1 MAARRP
7 NPAADARAALIPAAN
22 RAMDAGLS
30 PPAAWGVVL
39 GLVQA
44 GEPVA
49 APMSSPAAPA
59 SSPARPADRDP
70 AQLRRELHREAVAI
84 SRERGI
90 PLSEAF
96 LVAGG
101 LPAGS
106 TRSPA
111 PAGRWWEDSA
121 GLVAETQALQR
132 ATGRPYGACFREI
145 TEAHALAD
153 RQAAAA
159 TFHERQGRANA
170 GDLVAA
176 RMSELLDGATDHGAV
191 RAALLAAGRE
201 LAGAAR

>member
-1 MAARRP
+1 MRE
-7 NPAADARAALIPAAN
+7 
-22 RAMDAGLS
+22 GLT

-39 GLVQA
+39 AQVAA

-49 APMSSPAAPA
+49 APLSPRSAPA
-59 SSPARPADRDP
+59 SSPAGRDP
-70 AQLRRELHREAVAI
+70 ADLRRELLREAAVIA
-84 SRERGI
+84 RERGV
-90 PLSEAF
+90 PMSAAL

-101 LPAGS
+101 LPSGS

-111 PAGRWWEDSA
+111 PAERWWEDGA
-121 GLVAETQALQR
+121 GLVAEAQALQR
-132 ATGRPYGACFREI
+132 ASGRPYAACFREI

-176 RMSELLDGATDHGAV
+176 RMAELLAGATDHGAV

-201 LAGAAR
+201 LAGAGAR